1 LCGKDEQYVVLLS
14 RTRLVLYA
22 RTYGAGGWVEHHIQS
37 FVNEKDNLAA
47 KRGFSACSSL
57 S

>member
-1 LCGKDEQYVVLLS
+1 MGGVEDHIRS
-14 RTRLVLYA
+14 R
-22 RTYGAGGWVEHHIQS
+22 
-37 FVNEKDNLAA
+37 VNEKDNWAA

>member
-1 LCGKDEQYVVLLS
+1 MSGLICWDL
-14 RTRLVLYA
+14 
-22 RTYGAGGWVEHHIQS
+22 GGVWGGVEDHIQS
-37 FVNEKDNLAA
+37 LVNEKDYLAA